1 MHTLAALLLTA
12 SMAAGLTGLGD
23 LLRGRSGGDRWVRG
37 WTLLWWVVALAGQL
51 AGPWPAVVVGFAVLA
66 IGCVR
71 AALHVRKPVG
81 TLIGYALAAAG
92 GALLWL
98 TPPFF
103 YDALVYHLGLPW
115 SWLTNG
121 SFGTVTH
128 STFSHFPLAGQTVF
142 LLPVGL
148 GLPEAAAGLHWI
160 TFLVTLVALARVA
173 KNLGAGGWRWL
184 APALLVGCWH
194 ASWIAGL
201 AAVDHLVVL
210 SVVVSVQLLTEP
222 RGEGGVDWVGIGAAW
237 GLALA
242 VKYQAALPVAAVC
255 VAALV
260 LCARERVRLLMAGAL
275 ALGASSFWWIRNVV
289 ETGNPVFPLLWSVL
303 GGLGWSLRDDQRYQ
317 ALVREGVQ
325 GGTLQAALARLVVPP
340 EGLGWW
346 FLLAVP
352 LALAALL
359 RRGEGEVRVRLLG
372 GTVALASAAWFF
384 SSQTTRYALPV
395 AALMAALA
403 AAGVTGLGRWPA
415 RTAVCALGL
424 ALAHGVLTLG
434 VFLTG
439 TLRLAELRAGT
450 VTAESWRERL
460 TVDDPMPAYRACGR
474 LLPADARVLV
484 VGEGRSWG
492 CPRPHHVSSPYDTQ
506 LAQEMVE
513 SAADAGSVAAHVRGA
528 GFTHLLISWCELE
541 RLGGPDYRV
550 MRFEDP
556 RGAGRWYSFLSSC
569 TSPLW
574 REGSLEI
581 RALRTRCAAAPGHV
595 GEVPNR

>member
-1 MHTLAALLLTA
+1 VHTLAALLLTT
-12 SMAAGLTGLGD
+12 SMVAGLAGLGD
-23 LLRGRSGGDRWVRG
+23 VLRGRSGGDRWVRG
-37 WTLLWWVVALAGQL
+37 WTLLWWVVALGGQV
-51 AGPWPAVVVGFAVLA
+51 AGPWPAVVAGFAALA
-66 IGCVR
+66 VGCVR
-71 AALHVRKPVG
+71 AALHLRKPVG
-81 TLIGYALAAAG
+81 TLVAYALAAVG

-128 STFSHFPLAGQTVF
+128 NTFSHFPLAGQTVF

-173 KNLGAGGWRWL
+173 ANLGAGRWRWL
-184 APALLVGCWH
+184 APALFVGCWH
-194 ASWIAGL
+194 APWIAGL

-210 SVVVSVQLLTEP
+210 GVVVSVQLLTEP
-222 RGEGGVDWVGIGAAW
+222 HRDGGVDWVGVGAAW

-242 VKYQAALPVAAVC
+242 AKYQAALPVAAVC
-255 VAALV
+255 VAALM
-260 LCARERVRLLMAGAL
+260 LCARERLRLLVAGAL
-275 ALGASSFWWIRNVV
+275 ALGVSSFWWIRNVV

-303 GGLGWSLRDDQRYQ
+303 GGSGWSLRDEVRYQ

-340 EGLGWW
+340 DGIGWW

-359 RRGEGEVRVRLLG
+359 RRGEGELRVRLVG
-372 GTVALASAAWFF
+372 GAVALASAAWFF

-403 AAGVTGLGRWPA
+403 AAGVAGLGRWPA
-415 RTAVCALGL
+415 RVAVCGL
-424 ALAHGVLTLG
+424 ALTLVHGVLTLG

-439 TLRLAELRAGT
+439 TLRLGELRAGT
-450 VTAESWRERL
+450 VTAESWREGL

-492 CPRPHHVSSPYDTQ
+492 CPRPHHASSPYDTQ
-506 LAQEMVE
+506 LAQELAE
-513 SAADAGSVAAHVRGA
+513 SAPDAATVAARVRGA
-528 GFTHLLISWCELE
+528 GFTHLLISWSELE
-541 RLGGPDYRV
+541 RLSGPDYRV

-556 RGAGRWYSFLSSC
+556 RAAGRWRSFLSSC

-574 REGSLEI
+574 RDGSLEI
-581 RALRTRCAAAPGHV
+581 RALRTGCAAAPGHDA
-595 GEVPNR
+595 EVPNR